1 MYCKISGVL
10 QVNTLGE
17 RGSNDK
23 KVCEFVHFNVFESQ
37 KPSKDIEIHS

>member
-17 RGSNDK
+17 EDQMTK

-37 KPSKDIEIHS
+37 KPSKDIEIHG